1 MNYLSAETISKSF
14 NERWLFKDVTIGI
27 NSGQKVALVGVN
39 GSGKS
44 TLLNVLAGKIN
55 SDSGKVVMRKDIRV
69 GYLDQDP
76 QFDGATTVFNALFS
90 SENQVLT
97 AIKEY
102 EDALQHPEN
111 KGLQEAMEKMD
122 LLKAWDYEQKVKQI
136 ITKLGLPELEQLIS
150 NLSGGQKKRVAMARV
165 LIEEPE
171 LLIMDEPT
179 NHLDLES
186 IEWLETLLS
195 SQQITLLLVTHD
207 RYFLDR
213 VATEIIEL
221 DNGVIYPYK
230 GNYSY
235 FLEKKADRELRE
247 MAEVDKAKNLMRKEL
262 EWMRRQ
268 PKARGTKSKARIDAF
283 YDLKE
288 KATSKKDTQKLELD
302 IKTTRQG
309 GKVIETAHVK
319 KVFGDKKIINDFS
332 YIFKKK
338 ERIGVIGRNG
348 TGKST
353 FLNIL
358 AGLMQPDSGKI
369 DKGETTVIGYYTQKG
384 LVITEDQ
391 RVLEVVKDIAEVIT
405 LSNGQTMN
413 ASQFLQYFLF
423 PPAMQH
429 TFVSKLSGGERKR
442 LQLLKI
448 LITNP
453 NFLILDEPTNDF
465 DLATLNVLE
474 DFLMN
479 FAGCLLVV
487 SHDRY
492 FMDKLVDHLFIF
504 EGEGEIRDFPGNYT
518 DWREL
523 KEEEDELKE
532 QLKKQPAA
540 KKEEPKPANTSEKK
554 KLSFQEKK
562 EYDTLETEIMEL
574 EEKKF
579 LLVEK
584 LNSGSGSHE
593 DITLISKEIAQLISL
608 VENKTIRWLE
618 LSERL

>member
-1 MNYLSAETISKSF
+1 MNYLSAESISKSY
-14 NERWLFKDVTIGI
+14 NENWLFKDVTIGI
-27 NSGQKVALVGVN
+27 NSGQKVALVGIN

-44 TLLNVLAGKIN
+44 TLLRILAGKVK

-76 QFDGATTVFNALFS
+76 QFDNATTVFNALFS

-102 EDALQHPEN
+102 EDALLHPEN

-136 ITKLGLPELEQLIS
+136 ISKLGLPDLEQHIS

-165 LIEEPE
+165 LIEDPE

-195 SQQITLLLVTHD
+195 SQQVTLLLVTHD

-221 DNGVIYPYK
+221 DGGVIYPYK

-247 MAEVDKAKNLMRKEL
+247 MAEIDKAKNLMRKEL

-288 KATSKKDTQKLELD
+288 KATSKRDTQKLELD

-309 GKVIETAHVK
+309 GKVIETAHLK

-338 ERIGVIGRNG
+338 ERIGIIGRNG

-353 FLNIL
+353 FLNML
-358 AGLMQPDSGKI
+358 AGLIPPDSGKI

-405 LSNGQTMN
+405 LSNGQTLN

-423 PPAMQH
+423 PPSMQH

-479 FAGCLLVV
+479 FSGCLLVV

-504 EGEGEIRDFPGNYT
+504 EGEGEIKDFPGNYT

-532 QLKKQPAA
+532 QLKKEPA

-574 EEKKF
+574 EEKK
-579 LLVEK
+579 LLLIEK

-593 DITLISKEIAQLISL
+593 DIIVTSKEIEKVISL